1 MPVKP
6 VGPVLVGVVGD
17 QSSEA
22 ALSVAFAVAERH
34 GEPIRVLG
42 VGHGDDAAG
51 GLAERVDRWADK
63 YPGVA
68 VTCAARR
75 QIDAAVT
82 LTAASRTAGLLVI
95 ENTRAPTVA
104 AVIAALR
111 TRGGCPL
118 VLVGG
123 DRSAG
128 GGLAGRPRRAGDRVT
143 TTSGTKDSGEPFPAA
158 VCLG

>member
-1 MPVKP
+1 LPVTP

-17 QSSEA
+17 QSPDA

-42 VGHGDDAAG
+42 VGHSDDAAG

-63 YPGVA
+63 YPEVA

-95 ENTRAPTVA
+95 DNCRAPAVA

-111 TRGGCPL
+111 TRGRCPL
-118 VLVGG
+118 ILVGPEP
-123 DRSAG
+123 DAQRQ
-128 GGLAGRPRRAGDRVT
+128 
-143 TTSGTKDSGEPFPAA
+143 TSG
-158 VCLG
+158 LGPPGRRSRG